1 MATSVC
7 RSLHGQQCLYK
18 CKPWITSLS
27 FIFRQ
32 YHAVT
37 LNTIN
42 TCCHSGTFWKS
53 HERTNR
59 LTKNCFSNKPHI
71 RVSVVAS
78 RGPLKW
84 ISNKF
89 KLFLVNSY
97 FDADFDEDT
106 FLEGAKQVPMHL
118 CNCV

>member
-1 MATSVC
+1 M
-7 RSLHGQQCLYK
+7 
-18 CKPWITSLS
+18 
-27 FIFRQ
+27 
-32 YHAVT
+32 
-37 LNTIN
+37 
-42 TCCHSGTFWKS
+42 
-53 HERTNR
+53 NR

-97 FDADFDEDT
+97 FDADFDEET